1 MPTAKKAEAIAE
13 LTGAL
18 SRAQLTI
25 VTDYRGLK
33 VGDLEGFRTALRPFG
48 AEFRVAKNT
57 LTTIAAERAGVAG
70 FDGLLEGPTGLV
82 IVEEDVVGAA
92 KAVADFVRTS
102 RVLAVRGGVMEN
114 RALAPADVEALSTLP
129 SKDELRAK
137 VLGMLVSPLARTV
150 GVLSGPSRSIVY
162 LLNAKAEQAGGG
174 AQEAEP
180 AAAD

>member
-1 MPTAKKAEAIAE
+1 MPTAKKAAEIDE

-18 SRAQLTI
+18 GKAQLTI

-48 AEFRVAKNT
+48 ASFRIAKNT

-70 FDGLLEGPTGLV
+70 FDGMLEGPTGLV

-92 KAVADFVRTS
+92 KAVSDFVRTS
-102 RVLAVRGGVMEN
+102 RVLTVRGGVMEN
-114 RALAPADVEALSTLP
+114 RALSTADVEALSTLP

-150 GVLSGPSRSIVY
+150 GVLSGPSRSVVY
-162 LLNAKAEQAGGG
+162 LLNAKAGQGG
-174 AQEAEP
+174 EA